1 MHCKRERTEIYMDR
15 KSGKRIVWCAA
26 LWFACAV
33 LVTIGEALLVKS
45 EVHNREQQ
53 LEEIIIIHPELEQE
67 MVQNFKYYQQQMLEE
82 FFTLWILLLVL
93 LGVVVLAFYFAGQ
106 WQQRKE
112 EKRILD
118 DVDVIC
124 TQLEQFRRGNFE
136 VASYFSV
143 GDGKKQEKR
152 QERAGTTRNSLPAK
166 IRNPFGSKLSAK
178 IRNPFESKLSAK
190 SRNKSES
197 RLSAKIRNKSES
209 RLLVRIRNK
218 SDSDFREN
226 EHWVRVRELLRELAY
241 YFSDIKERLV
251 EEENSTKAL
260 ITDISHQLKT
270 PLASLRMSHELTE
283 AENLTES
290 ERREFAEKETQ
301 EIEKLEMLLEELV
314 NLSRLENHMI
324 QIKPEPLGIKQT
336 ITEAVNQIFMKAHV
350 KNIEIQVKLEND
362 VMIRHD
368 RKWTVEALAN
378 VLDNAVKYSE
388 PQTCIGIRVSPLP
401 SNLLIEIEDEGIG
414 ISEEDLHR
422 IFKRFYRGKLA
433 SGYAREGAGVGLYLA
448 RSILE
453 QQGGSIIAKRKM
465 ERGTIFKITLPL
477 A

>member
-1 MHCKRERTEIYMDR
+1 
-15 KSGKRIVWCAA
+15 
-26 LWFACAV
+26 
-33 LVTIGEALLVKS
+33 
-45 EVHNREQQ
+45 
-53 LEEIIIIHPELEQE
+53 